1 MDRNSFV
8 FFSGA
13 RAERGEGGGGLT
25 IAARDSYTQRKSRS
39 RSGLNQLAVR
49 SELEQV
55 RLFPLWPKI
64 NCTDYVK
71 SQTRFLLTVI
81 PLARHRRE
89 RSRGISLS
97 SCRVPHPSRFM
108 RRVGLG
114 FLFSMDFVAQA
125 FLPVLLGFPLCHTA
139 CPDLVGMSD
148 ITAPQKQNLSNALL
162 P

>member
-1 MDRNSFV
+1 V
-8 FFSGA
+8 FSSGA
-13 RAERGEGGGGLT
+13 RAARGEEGGSLA
-25 IAARDSYTQRKSRS
+25 IAARDSYTQRKNRS
-39 RSGLNQLAVR
+39 RSCLKQLVVR

-64 NCTDYVK
+64 DCTDYVRM
-71 SQTRFLLTVI
+71 QTRLLS
-81 PLARHRRE
+81 PP
-89 RSRGISLS
+89 S
-97 SCRVPHPSRFM
+97 SGGRRVPHPRFV
-108 RRVGLG
+108 RRVVCAPDGVAGVGLG

-139 CPDLVGMSD
+139 CPGLVGMSD